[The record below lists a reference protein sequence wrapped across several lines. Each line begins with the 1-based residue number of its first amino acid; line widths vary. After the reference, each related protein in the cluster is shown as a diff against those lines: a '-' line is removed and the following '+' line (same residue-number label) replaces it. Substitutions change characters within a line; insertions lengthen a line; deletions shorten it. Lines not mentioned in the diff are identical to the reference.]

1 MKWQRVFL
9 SVLLVALLLLAAL
22 PAAEAQRACADALTR
37 CSSDCNQRFGGGLFG
52 SFMGAGCTGG
62 CNIGYFWCSS
72 SN

>member
-37 CSSDCNQRFGGGLFG
+37 CSGACDQRFGGGLFG